1 MIAFRQAALGEACR
15 VLAGYVYPGSIR
27 VSPDIAETLAHRFET
42 IALRHVDF
50 VAGQGR
56 DPNLVTR
63 AVHYLAESHGLQQRG
78 ADPLWFGEMLACLVE
93 LAVPSA
99 IHGGQALA
107 FLDDVQQGTALSI
120 GDADPSR

>member
-1 MIAFRQAALGEACR
+1 MTEFRQAELGEACR
-15 VLAGYVYPGSIR
+15 ALAGCVYPGSTR
-27 VSPDIAETLAHRFET
+27 VSPDIADTLAHRFET

-56 DPNLVTR
+56 DPNLVAR

-78 ADPLWFGEMLACLVE
+78 ADPQWFGEMLACLVE
-93 LAVPSA
+93 LAVPAS
-99 IHGGQALA
+99 IYGGPALA
-107 FLDDVQQGTALSI
+107 FLDDLQHGIALSI